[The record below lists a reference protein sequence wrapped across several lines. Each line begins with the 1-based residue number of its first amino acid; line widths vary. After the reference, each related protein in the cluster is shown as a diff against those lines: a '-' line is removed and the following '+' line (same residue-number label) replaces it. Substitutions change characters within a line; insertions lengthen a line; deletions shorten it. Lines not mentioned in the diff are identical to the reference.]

1 MADVAILPTRE
12 HLLATA
18 RRLLDAEGL
27 EALSLREIARRSG
40 LSHGAPLRH
49 FPSLAALCAGVA
61 AQGFR
66 ELMASIERAT
76 GAAGRDATPRERLAA
91 AGLGYVRFALASPG
105 VFALMFH
112 PDRLDRTDP
121 DCRQAGEAA
130 FGQLLALVRA
140 AQESGFRPDL
150 PTIDLASVVWATVH
164 GLAQL
169 RIHGAM
175 QGAGATDLDPVLD
188 AMRSVLFDV
197 RPRSARPRR
206 RAPR

>member
-1 MADVAILPTRE
+1 MAAVASLPTRE

-18 RRLLDAEGL
+18 RRLLDDEGL
-27 EALSLREIARRSG
+27 EALSLREVARRGG

-61 AQGFR
+61 AEGFR
-66 ELMASIERAT
+66 ELIGAIERAT
-76 GAAGRDATPRERLAA
+76 GEAGAGATPRERLAA

-112 PDRLDRTDP
+112 PDRLDRTD
-121 DCRQAGEAA
+121 RGYREAGEAA

-150 PTIDLASVVWATVH
+150 PTIDLASVVWGTVH

-175 QGAGATDLDPVLD
+175 QGAGAVELQPVLD
-188 AMRSVLFDV
+188 AMRDVLFDV
-197 RPRSARPRR
+197 RPRPGRPRR
-206 RAPR
+206 RPRR